1 MINNTLKKKKFCLLF
16 AVNILLI
23 ASLGIA
29 YFAHYLLNSMV
40 KINDNHIVTY
50 NSAVIN
56 RDNQTQIQISFSYE
70 IKKPKWLE
78 ADILLID
85 ASFNCL
91 FDNIII
97 TDQIFV
103 NNDSDYLI
111 ANFMLDGS
119 YSNAFAA
126 EVNVINSYQS
136 KWDYYFN

>member
-1 MINNTLKKKKFCLLF
+1 MINYLLKKKKFRLF
-16 AVNILLI
+16 FVVNILLI
-23 ASLGIA
+23 ASLVLA
-29 YFAHYLLNSMV
+29 YFAHYLLNSRV
-40 KINDNHIVTY
+40 TINDNQIVTY

-56 RDNQTQIQISFSYE
+56 SDNQTQIQISFSYE

-78 ADILLID
+78 AEILLID

-91 FDNIII
+91 FDDVII

-103 NNDSDYLI
+103 INDSDYLM
-111 ANFMLDGS
+111 ANFMLDES
-119 YSNAFAA
+119 YDKAFAA

>member
-1 MINNTLKKKKFCLLF
+1 MINNILKKKKFCLLF

-23 ASLGIA
+23 ASLGLA
-29 YFAHYLLNSMV
+29 YFVHCLLNSKV
-40 KINDNHIVTY
+40 TINNNQIVTY

-78 ADILLID
+78 AEILLID
-85 ASFNCL
+85 ASLNCL

-103 NNDSDYLI
+103 IDDSDYLI
-111 ANFMLDGS
+111 ANFRLDES

>member
-1 MINNTLKKKKFCLLF
+1 
-16 AVNILLI
+16 
-23 ASLGIA
+23 
-29 YFAHYLLNSMV
+29 
-40 KINDNHIVTY
+40 VTY

-56 RDNQTQIQISFSYE
+56 SDNQTQIQISFSYE

-78 ADILLID
+78 AEILLID

-111 ANFMLDGS
+111 ANFMLDES

>member
-1 MINNTLKKKKFCLLF
+1 MLNQKVQKKKYYWLIIANGFLVF
-16 AVNILLI
+16 VFIFVMFIL
-23 ASLGIA
+23 
-29 YFAHYLLNSMV
+29 YLLNSKV
-40 KINDNHIVTY
+40 TINDNQIVTY

-56 RDNQTQIQISFSYE
+56 RDNQTQIQISFSYN
-70 IKKPKWLE
+70 IKRPKWLE
-78 ADILLID
+78 AEILLID